1 MKLTEEI
8 KKMREQP
15 KKTDSD
21 GGKASLMNKLEA
33 RSSGARSHASRRSAE
48 NQDAAKR
55 GMQNSKSSGFVKPQ
69 SPRLVDGVV
78 KYEDPALKLC
88 IDDDQWNSIVQQNKK
103 QFEED
108 KIKAKE
114 LKLKKAQTVQ

>member
-1 MKLTEEI
+1 MQQLLGSQDQASHNGLKALDLKLTEEI

-21 GGKASLMNKLEA
+21 AGKASLMNKLEA

-48 NQDAAKR
+48 HQDAAKR
-55 GMQNSKSSGFVKPQ
+55 GMQISKSSGFVKPQ

-103 QFEED
+103 
-108 KIKAKE
+108 
-114 LKLKKAQTVQ
+114 